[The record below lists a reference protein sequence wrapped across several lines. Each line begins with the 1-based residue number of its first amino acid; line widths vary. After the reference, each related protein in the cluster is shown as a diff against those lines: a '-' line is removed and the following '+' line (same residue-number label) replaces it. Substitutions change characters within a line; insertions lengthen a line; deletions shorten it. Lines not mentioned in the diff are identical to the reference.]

1 MDLNS
6 YKYTAHRGLFDNK
19 AGIPENSMDA
29 FERAMLKGYAI
40 ELDVQMTKDG
50 YLVVFHDQTLKRV
63 AGLKEDIT
71 TMTLS
76 EVKKAKLCG
85 TESKIPTFEDVLM
98 LIEGRV
104 PLMIE
109 VKSTPEYEILM
120 PKLISLLEKYE
131 GEYIIESFDPRILYW
146 LKKYHPRI
154 IRGQLASKNIRE
166 IKSRAEKIALGKMIF
181 NPFTKPNFI
190 SYLYTEITPE
200 FYKKQHKKGRVVAG
214 WTVKS
219 KEEYEK
225 IKDNIDI
232 CIFENEKTIL

>member
-154 IRGQLASKNIRE
+154 LRG
-166 IKSRAEKIALGKMIF
+166 
-181 NPFTKPNFI
+181 
-190 SYLYTEITPE
+190 
-200 FYKKQHKKGRVVAG
+200 
-214 WTVKS
+214 
-219 KEEYEK
+219 
-225 IKDNIDI
+225 
-232 CIFENEKTIL
+232 